1 MRRSPSCEWHE
12 WEEMLDDISTVS
24 GLLGIDTSMD
34 GVDLDQFLLAT
45 ADDFLEPFE
54 DVNSTSSSPLF
65 AATQEFLYE
74 KEQDLKMLR
83 AAGFDVQSSGEVSS
97 LLDDELEPQ
106 EKVPMLPTTT
116 MGLTVHCHRKRK
128 TTELYRVRDE
138 VDNVMGKKIKRQEE
152 LVSVKNEM
160 KANEQME
167 KMYRRRYDILHGI
180 LEAWNT
186 GGIEDL
192 EEIAD
197 TVYDDDVTLISPDY
211 SESLHGVEAVLS
223 HWGLL
228 LDAFPDG
235 MMEDYIIQRD
245 EDSTEQMKATWTFS
259 GTQVFPIFGI
269 EPRHKKVCISG
280 KSLFI
285 FKGDRIQQIVLSWN
299 YGETLLKLM
308 GVQPE
313 EANSVVLSAS
323 ATTTTS
329 HCKGNQ

>member
-1 MRRSPSCEWHE
+1 
-12 WEEMLDDISTVS
+12 
-24 GLLGIDTSMD
+24 MD

-45 ADDFLEPFE
+45 ADDFLEPFG

-128 TTELYRVRDE
+128 TAEIDRVRDE

-167 KMYRRRYDILHGI
+167 KIYRRRYDILHGI